1 MCEIGGYVVAA
12 LWTVFFILIL
22 PSVVLFVFNMYS
34 RRLLARTGL
43 PALGLFVIC
52 LMATG
57 AHSGCG

>member
-1 MCEIGGYVVAA
+1 MCEVGGYVVKA
-12 LWTVFFILIL
+12 LWILFAILIL
-22 PSVVLFVFNMYS
+22 PSVILFVFNMYS

-52 LMATG
+52 LIATG